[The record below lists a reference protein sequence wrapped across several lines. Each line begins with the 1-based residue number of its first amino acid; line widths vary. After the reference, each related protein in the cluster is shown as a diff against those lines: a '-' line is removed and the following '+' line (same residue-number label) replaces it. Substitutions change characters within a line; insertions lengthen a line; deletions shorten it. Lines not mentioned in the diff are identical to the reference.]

1 MISSVIS
8 KVVIYNEDLAKIKRY
23 RLLMSDNSP
32 FNRPKNEKKLTAN
45 DRMRNTKKRLKDM
58 ILCNDFE
65 HFFTLTI
72 DSNKCSRVDIE
83 DSWSI
88 IKGHFKQCKK
98 ANKDFKYIIVA
109 EYHGDNQ
116 SIHYHGVMYGY
127 PFPISGTSISFFNSH
142 LGFSNISKIKDKQ
155 RVSSYIL
162 KYITKDMVPIGGC
175 YYSSSRNMRRPV
187 VLDAYL
193 DDVYS

>member
-1 MISSVIS
+1 
-8 KVVIYNEDLAKIKRY
+8 
-23 RLLMSDNSP
+23 
-32 FNRPKNEKKLTAN
+32 
-45 DRMRNTKKRLKDM
+45 M

-127 PFPISGTSISFFNSH
+127 PFSISGTSISFFNSH
-142 LGFSNISKIKDKQ
+142 LGFSNVSKIKDKQ

-193 DDVYS
+193 DDVYSWDYCSKTHFYSEKWIKKHELVIYLKQPSIIKYEHDVQHP